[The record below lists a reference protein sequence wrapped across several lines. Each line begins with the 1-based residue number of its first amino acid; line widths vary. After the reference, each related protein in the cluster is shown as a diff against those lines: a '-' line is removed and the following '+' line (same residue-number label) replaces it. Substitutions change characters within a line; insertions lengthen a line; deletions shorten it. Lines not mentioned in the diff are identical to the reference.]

1 VRRASNSSD
10 WKDHAL
16 KSLVGTEGAL
26 QDSGGYCK
34 ACGYL
39 GIGLESPLDTKGLPC
54 RTIYVGV
61 TTGSLLVLL
70 ALGALGSK
78 MSSGA
83 AATARGIGKVG
94 ARKSAR
100 ARDANLPAEVELE
113 DEVLSKM
120 IANYDANRFSLRPNL
135 LL

>member
-1 VRRASNSSD
+1 MRRASNSSD

-54 RTIYVGV
+54 RTIYVGM

-100 ARDANLPAEVELE
+100 ARDANLPTEVE

>member
-1 VRRASNSSD
+1 MRRASNSSD

-16 KSLVGTEGAL
+16 KSLVGAEGAL

>member
-1 VRRASNSSD
+1 
-10 WKDHAL
+10 
-16 KSLVGTEGAL
+16 
-26 QDSGGYCK
+26 
-34 ACGYL
+34 
-39 GIGLESPLDTKGLPC
+39 
-54 RTIYVGV
+54 
-61 TTGSLLVLL
+61 LVLL

>member
-1 VRRASNSSD
+1 MRRASNSSD

-16 KSLVGTEGAL
+16 KSLVGAEGAL

-39 GIGLESPLDTKGLPC
+39 GIGLESPLETKGLPC

-78 MSSGA
+78 VSSGA

-100 ARDANLPAEVELE
+100 ARDANLPGEVE

-120 IANYDANRFSLRPNL
+120 IANYDANRFSLGPNL

>member
-1 VRRASNSSD
+1 MRRASNSSD

-39 GIGLESPLDTKGLPC
+39 GIGLESPLETKGLPC